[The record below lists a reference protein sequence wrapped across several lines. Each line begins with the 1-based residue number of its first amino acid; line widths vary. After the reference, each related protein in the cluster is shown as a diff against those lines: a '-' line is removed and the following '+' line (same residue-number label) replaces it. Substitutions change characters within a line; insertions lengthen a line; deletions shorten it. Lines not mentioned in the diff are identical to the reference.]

1 MVEIV
6 DGIDDADQ
14 VITVGH
20 VGLKEDA
27 NVTVINADPGV
38 MEAATSGNTEES
50 GDATTD

>member
-20 VGLKEDA
+20 VGLKDDA
-27 NVTVINADPGV
+27 TVTIINADPGII
-38 MEAATSGNTEES
+38 EAAAPGEPEES
-50 GDATTD
+50 GDATVD